1 MAPIINQL
9 IAGFLFHTAGLYAQN
24 APAPT
29 PVGDPWKPL
38 QFLMGTWEAKTQ
50 GGSAGAASYGT
61 YAFQLELR
69 GQVLA
74 RHSTTAGCKGPAD
87 FDCEHSDLL
96 YIYRESAGKPLKAI
110 YFDNEGHVIHYDVT
124 TPTPNTAVFASPAS
138 QPGPQFRLAYELRE
152 RIMHGRFQVR
162 MPGQSE
168 FKSYLQWSGAMR

>member
-61 YAFQLELR
+61 YAFRLELR

-110 YFDNEGHVIHYDVT
+110 YCKRVT
-124 TPTPNTAVFASPAS
+124 I
-138 QPGPQFRLAYELRE
+138 PGVVRC
-152 RIMHGRFQVR
+152 GR
-162 MPGQSE
+162 
-168 FKSYLQWSGAMR
+168 